1 MNTNFDSNESP
12 LVATLKFVGQVV
24 AVVLLVLL
32 VGWGLMRI
40 ASWSAARHG
49 GDAATAIDA
58 NQCDAPLCKRE
69 TVPRARERTT

>member
-1 MNTNFDSNESP
+1 MNTNLDANASP
-12 LVATLKFVGQVV
+12 LVFTVKFVGQVV

-49 GDAATAIDA
+49 GDAAAVIAIDA
-58 NQCDAPLCKRE
+58 N
-69 TVPRARERTT
+69 